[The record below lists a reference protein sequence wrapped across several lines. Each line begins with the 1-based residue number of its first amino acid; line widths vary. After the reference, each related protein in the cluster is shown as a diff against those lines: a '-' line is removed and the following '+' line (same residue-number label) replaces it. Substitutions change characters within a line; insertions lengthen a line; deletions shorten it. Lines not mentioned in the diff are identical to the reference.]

1 MTDRVLHVHAG
12 NVYGGVETI
21 LVTMARHAEAAPDV
35 EHRFA
40 LCFDGRLAAE
50 LRGAGARVDLLG
62 DVRISRPWTVA
73 RARRHLRDRLATS
86 EIGVATC
93 HSAWSQAIFGPV
105 IQAARV
111 PSLFWLH
118 GVAAGPGWLERW
130 AKGTRPRHAVCA
142 SRFVA
147 SALPRL
153 FPGLPYTVVSPPV
166 AAPAAAAARQRAERR
181 RALGARE
188 TDVVVLQASRMEE
201 GKGHR
206 VLLEALAAL
215 GNVSG
220 WECWVAGGAQRPGE
234 EGYERSLRAA
244 ARGLGIADRV
254 HFLGLRSDL
263 PDLLAAADVFCQPS
277 TEPEGFGLGVVEA
290 LYAGLPVVATRHGA
304 AEEIVDDSCGVLVP
318 AGDPAALARSL
329 ADLLGDP
336 GRRTALGACGPAR
349 ARALCDPAR
358 QLRALA
364 GLCREIAH
372 GRTAA

>member
-1 MTDRVLHVHAG
+1 MTVRVLHVHAG

-21 LVTMARHAEAAPDV
+21 LVNLARHAEAAPDV

-40 LCFDGRLAAE
+40 LCFDARLATD
-50 LRGAGARVDLLG
+50 LREAGAQVNLIG
-62 DVRISRPWTVA
+62 GVRISRPWTVV
-73 RARRHLRDRLATS
+73 RARQHLRDHLSTS
-86 EIGVATC
+86 EIGVVTC

-105 IQAARV
+105 IRAARV
-111 PSLFWLH
+111 PSIFWLH

-130 AKGTRPRHAVCA
+130 ARRKRPQHAVCA

-153 FPGLPYTVVSPPV
+153 FPGLAYTVIAPPV
-166 AAPAAAAARQRAERR
+166 AAPAAAAARQRGERR

-188 TDVVVLQASRMEE
+188 NDVVFLQASRMEE

-206 VLLEALAAL
+206 VLLDALTALA
-215 GNVSG
+215 NVPG
-220 WECWVAGGAQRPGE
+220 WQCWVAGGAQRPGE
-234 EGYERSLRAA
+234 EGYERSLRTA
-244 ARGLGIADRV
+244 ARGLALADRV

-263 PDLLAAADVFCQPS
+263 PDLLAAADVFCQPN

-304 AEEIVDDSCGVLVP
+304 AEEILDDSCGVLVP

-336 GRRTALGACGPAR
+336 ARRTALGVGGPAR
-349 ARALCDPAR
+349 ARALCDPGR
-358 QLRALA
+358 QVRALA

-372 GRTAA
+372 GRTAS